1 MNTQDRVNE
10 RIAKVALKNQEIELN
25 LQKIEL
31 GASDDLKE
39 LVTEAKRIINLQEDG
54 FKWGERAEKEF
65 KEVKKLISDA
75 EGITRGAIRQA
86 ANLKKDSDKI
96 FNKIEV
102 LSKELGI
109 NTNSIKEYDVANK
122 LINKMF
128 DNQNSLTGYNDM
140 LKKLL

>member
-1 MNTQDRVNE
+1 MKSNIEKVYSKLPKTELATQ
-10 RIAKVALKNQEIELN
+10 KV
-25 LQKIEL
+25 EL
-31 GASDDLKE
+31 GLVDDLKE
-39 LVTEAKRIINLQEDG
+39 LVTDAKRIISLQEDG

-65 KEVKKLISDA
+65 KEVKKVISDA

-102 LSKELGI
+102 SSKDLGI
-109 NTNSIKEYDVANK
+109 NPNSIKEYDTAIK
-122 LINKMF
+122 LINEMF
-128 DNQNSLTGYNDM
+128 DNQNPLNGYNDM

>member
-1 MNTQDRVNE
+1 MKSNIEKVYSKLPKTE
-10 RIAKVALKNQEIELN
+10 LAKVELAT
-25 LQKIEL
+25 QKVEL
-31 GASDDLKE
+31 GLVDDLKE
-39 LVTEAKRIINLQEDG
+39 LVTDAKRIISLQEDG

-65 KEVKKLISDA
+65 KEVKKVVSDA

-102 LSKELGI
+102 SAKDLGI
-109 NTNSIKEYDVANK
+109 NPNSIKEYDTAIK
-122 LINKMF
+122 LINEMF
-128 DNQNSLTGYNDM
+128 NNQNPLNGYNDM

>member
-1 MNTQDRVNE
+1 MKSNIEKVYSKLPKTELATQ
-10 RIAKVALKNQEIELN
+10 KV
-25 LQKIEL
+25 EL
-31 GASDDLKE
+31 GFVDDLKE
-39 LVTEAKRIINLQEDG
+39 LVTDAKRIISLQEDG

-65 KEVKKLISDA
+65 KEVKKVISDA

-102 LSKELGI
+102 SSKDLGI
-109 NTNSIKEYDVANK
+109 NPNSIKEYDTAIK
-122 LINKMF
+122 LINEMF
-128 DNQNSLTGYNDM
+128 DNQNPLNGYNDM

>member
-1 MNTQDRVNE
+1 MKSNIEKVYSKLPKTE
-10 RIAKVALKNQEIELN
+10 LAKVELA
-25 LQKIEL
+25 KVEL
-31 GASDDLKE
+31 GLVDDLKE
-39 LVTEAKRIINLQEDG
+39 LVTDAKRIISLQEDG

-65 KEVKKLISDA
+65 KEVKKVISDA

-102 LSKELGI
+102 SSKDLGI
-109 NTNSIKEYDVANK
+109 NPNSIKEYDTAIK
-122 LINKMF
+122 LINEMF
-128 DNQNSLTGYNDM
+128 DNQNPLNGYNDM

>member
-10 RIAKVALKNQEIELN
+10 KIAKVALKNQEIELN

>member
-1 MNTQDRVNE
+1 MKSNIE
-10 RIAKVALKNQEIELN
+10 KVYSKLPKTELSA
-25 LQKIEL
+25 QKVEL
-31 GASDDLKE
+31 GLVDDLKE
-39 LVTEAKRIINLQEDG
+39 LVTDAKRIISLQEDG

-65 KEVKKLISDA
+65 KEVKKVISDA

-102 LSKELGI
+102 SSKDLGI
-109 NTNSIKEYDVANK
+109 NPNSIKEYDTAIK
-122 LINKMF
+122 LINEMF
-128 DNQNSLTGYNDM
+128 DNQNPLNGYNDM